1 MQLMQCLKHKLVYY
15 PNCRKRIAIPM
26 CNKKKK
32 PCYDWHN
39 EIHHGWEG
47 NFHRWHGGQPK
58 QNRCCKKLIVQE
70 WTHFEKKMRRPGIEP
85 GSTAWKATML
95 TITPPTL
102 WNLNKKH
109 IHLLLTQLYTSYS
122 QGLSP
127 QGATWKLL
135 FLEIH

>member
-58 QNRCCKKLIVQE
+58 QNRCCKKLIVQQ
-70 WTHFEKKMRRPGIEP
+70 WTHFEKKKMRRPGIEP

-102 WNLNKKH
+102 LSLSKKH
-109 IHLLLTQLYTSYS
+109 IQI
-122 QGLSP
+122 LSA
-127 QGATWKLL
+127 QQHTIASHKG
-135 FLEIH
+135 FLPLEKIWSIFF